1 MKYAVALS
9 IALLLTVY
17 PAAAGELKLTAD
29 IPFAFQVAGQSLP
42 PGEYELIEL
51 HPNAFYI
58 RELGTH
64 RSVAF
69 LVNKGSHPSYD
80 DVKLV
85 FRVYDGE
92 AFLAEAMAHGTVA
105 RVYKSKAEKT
115 LIARQA
121 AARTN
126 TVLARSR

>member
-1 MKYAVALS
+1 MKYAFALS

-29 IPFAFQVAGQSLP
+29 IPFAFQVAGQALP
-42 PGEYELIEL
+42 SGEYELIEIL
-51 HPNAFYI
+51 PNAFYI
-58 RELGTH
+58 RALGAH
-64 RSVAF
+64 KSVAF
-69 LVNKGSHPSYD
+69 LVNKGGHPSYD

-92 AFLAEAMAHGTVA
+92 AFLAEAMANGTVA
-105 RVYKSKAEKT
+105 RVLKSKAEKA

-121 AARTN
+121 DARTK